1 MTEKEIK
8 EKARQLKN
16 EYQRELRHKD
26 IERDREY
33 KRNWRKNNPDK
44 VKASQARYWERKAI
58 AALEAEQQNQ
68 K

>member
-1 MTEKEIK
+1 MTEEEIK

-16 EYQRELRHKD
+16 EYEYKRRHKN

-33 KRNWRKNNPDK
+33 KRKWRKNNPEK
-44 VKASQARYWERKAI
+44 VKAAQDRYWEKKAI
-58 AALEAEQQNQ
+58 AALEAEQQTN